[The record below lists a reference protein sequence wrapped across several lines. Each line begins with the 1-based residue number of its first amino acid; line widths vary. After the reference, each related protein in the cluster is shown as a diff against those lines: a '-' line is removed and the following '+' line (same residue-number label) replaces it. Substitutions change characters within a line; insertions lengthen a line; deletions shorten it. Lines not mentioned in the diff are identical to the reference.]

1 MSKIV
6 YITAMILSM
15 GCAVSSVQA
24 STLTKS
30 LSRCDASFFQEI
42 YHQKSKFKGLVPVA
56 IGEHHLAWF
65 KGPAD
70 GNGRI
75 WFAQPLKELNLTISG
90 YYLQTSDLDVINDG
104 KFYYWG
110 MILQNSPQEVMNALN
125 HLKWVKTG
133 DDSISQAMIKEGPDS
148 NWKINN
154 QAVSG
159 IAPAKESTEKLLI
172 LSKDKNGSLLLC
184 SIQGYVTPD
193 MLAEFRPDLKVKN

>member
-1 MSKIV
+1 MRKLV
-6 YITAMILSM
+6 YTTSMMLSM
-15 GCAVSSVQA
+15 ACAVASAQA
-24 STLTKS
+24 STLTES

-42 YHQKSKFKGLVPVA
+42 YHQKNKLNVLAPLT

-65 KGPAD
+65 KSPANAND
-70 GNGRI
+70 RI
-75 WFAQPLKELNLTISG
+75 WFTQPLEELNLTISG
-90 YYLQTSDLDVINDG
+90 YYLQTSDLEEINDG

-125 HLKWVKTG
+125 HLKWVKAG
-133 DDSISQAMIKEGPDS
+133 DEAITQAMIKEGPDS
-148 NWKINN
+148 GWKIND

-159 IAPAKESTEKLLI
+159 IAPAKESTEKLLM

-193 MLAEFRPDLKVKN
+193 MLAEFRPDLKGRN